1 MTHISA
7 RQANDMDKSYK
18 DEGEYYTSLIESDDL
33 YDVDE
38 NERIKGDID
47 HITQNIGNFGQETDF
62 YN

>member
-7 RQANDMDKSYK
+7 RQAKDMDKSYK
-18 DEGEYYTSLIESDDL
+18 DEGAYYTSLIESDDL

-38 NERIKGDID
+38 NERIKCDID
-47 HITQNIGNFGQETDF
+47 HITQNIGSFGQEADF